1 MLWWHWLA
9 GGLVLFVVELVTP
22 SGFFI
27 MFFGV
32 GALVVGMLM
41 WADVIVSAPV
51 QWLLFTVAS
60 LVSLALFRGRVQ
72 KRLQDPPRATVDSL
86 VGDLAV
92 PQTPIAP
99 GAIGRVEVRGTMW
112 TARNEAAVVLDTGQ
126 RCRVIRITELEL
138 GVVPEQA
145 ADSRQ

>member
-1 MLWWHWLA
+1 MQWWHWLA

-32 GALVVGMLM
+32 GALVVGALM
-41 WADVIVSAPV
+41 WAGVIASAAA

-60 LVSLALFRGRVQ
+60 VASLAFFRGRVQ

-86 VGDLAV
+86 VGNLAV
-92 PQTPIAP
+92 PQQPMAP

-112 TARNEAAVVLDTGQ
+112 TARNEAAVVLESGQ

-138 GVVPEQA
+138 GVVPE
-145 ADSRQ
+145 